1 MVSLSCNRLDV
12 FSTSDALPH
21 LQRVTH
27 SINSGSQMAI
37 YFSSFAANCMFFP
50 VCTMFDV
57 FFGGC
62 KGLNSCLCLKRVT
75 HSNVNPS
82 LRFPRDNT
90 ICAIWR
96 CITSKHIYSRRAHFI
111 SKTSKTIYL
120 FYLFIY
126 FKNIYQTIYSSLQW
140 ISEAEVVSTQ
150 IITFFIQ
157 VPRKL
162 SLSTKRNT
170 NSSTISTNLRTR
182 SLICGSD
189 LR

>member
-1 MVSLSCNRLDV
+1 MLSLVDLGVLNDRAGYETTEYETMVSLSCNRLDV
-12 FSTSDALPH
+12 FFFTSDALPH

-27 SINSGSQMAI
+27 SIN
-37 YFSSFAANCMFFP
+37 FSSFAANCMFFP
-50 VCTMFDV
+50 VRTMFDV

-111 SKTSKTIYL
+111 SKTSKIP
-120 FYLFIY
+120 
-126 FKNIYQTIYSSLQW
+126 NNLQLIAVNKW
-140 ISEAEVVSTQ
+140 SWGS
-150 IITFFIQ
+150 F
-157 VPRKL
+157 
-162 SLSTKRNT
+162 NT
-170 NSSTISTNLRTR
+170 NYNILHPSSKKVKLTYEKEHEFFNNFH
-182 SLICGSD
+182 
-189 LR
+189 

>member
-1 MVSLSCNRLDV
+1 MLSLVDLGVLNDRAGYETTEYETMVSLSCNRLDV
-12 FSTSDALPH
+12 FFFTSDALPH

-27 SINSGSQMAI
+27 SIN
-37 YFSSFAANCMFFP
+37 FSSFAANCMFFP

-111 SKTSKTIYL
+111 SKTSKIP
-120 FYLFIY
+120 
-126 FKNIYQTIYSSLQW
+126 NNLQL
-140 ISEAEVVSTQ
+140 IAVN
-150 IITFFIQ
+150 
-157 VPRKL
+157 KL
-162 SLSTKRNT
+162 S
-170 NSSTISTNLRTR
+170 
-182 SLICGSD
+182 
-189 LR
+189 